1 MIFNNFSIR
10 LIKKA
15 YLCAVYGIVDKKRK
29 LMHYAII
36 AAGEGSRLAKEGISV
51 PKPRLPVEGVPVV
64 ERLIRIVARNKAES
78 ISVIVNTE
86 MESVRL
92 FLEQW
97 LTDAV
102 LQSLGIG
109 KFRLIVEST
118 PSSMHSFYC
127 LSQVIDADMVCLT
140 TVDTIFRE
148 HQFADFIRH
157 AESLSDKDGC
167 FAVTPFVEDEKPL
180 YVETHGSRIVGFHDQ
195 GIFPYV
201 SGGIYCLRTDVAFPI
216 LRQCIEEGMSRM
228 RNFQRALISAR
239 LDIEAWVF
247 PKIMDVDHASD
258 LAKAAC
264 FLKPK
269 VLFVTRAEEYSPGK
283 IAHDRRIIELAYS
296 RFSEQAPEVECK
308 LVDEDQL
315 PDTDIDS
322 YQLVVGME
330 RRQQSLQQIAKAKA
344 RAINSL
350 QGIGTVSTSRSL
362 TLSLLAKAGI
372 SVPDFATS
380 PSPELLPCWVKAM
393 RTNGHT
399 ADDVRYAATLAEAE
413 SAYSDFARQWVH
425 EIVVMRHQRGT
436 LLKAYAVADSRS
448 QLLSLHWSCPQGEP
462 CAQVDEPSLRAS
474 LVRISQVL
482 DLQIF
487 GVDYIVSESGEMK
500 VIDVNDWPSYSVY
513 QNEASEAIAR
523 AILIDLEA

>member
-1 MIFNNFSIR
+1 M
-10 LIKKA
+10 
-15 YLCAVYGIVDKKRK
+15 DKKRK
-29 LMHYAII
+29 VMHYAII
-36 AAGEGSRLAKEGISV
+36 AAGEGSRLAKEGVAV
-51 PKPRLPVEGVPVV
+51 PKPLLPINGVPMI
-64 ERLIRIVARNKAES
+64 ERLIRIFAKNRAES
-78 ISVIVNTE
+78 ISVIVNSE

-148 HQFADFIRH
+148 HQFAEFIRY
-157 AESLSDKDGC
+157 AESQRDKDGC

-180 YVETHGSRIVGFHDQ
+180 YVETHGSRIIGFHDQ

-201 SGGIYCLRTDVAFPI
+201 SGGIYCLRTAVTFPI
-216 LRQCIEEGMSRM
+216 LRQCIEDGISRM
-228 RNFQRALISAR
+228 RNFQRALISAG
-239 LDIEAWVF
+239 LDIEPWVF
-247 PKIMDVDHASD
+247 PKIMDVDHATD
-258 LAKAAC
+258 IARAAD

-283 IAHDRRIIELAYS
+283 IAHDRRIIELAYD
-296 RFSEQAPEVECK
+296 RFREQAHEVECAM
-308 LVDEDQL
+308 VQEDQL
-315 PDTDIDS
+315 PDTDIEGFS
-322 YQLVVGME
+322 LVVGMQ
-330 RRQQSLQQIAKAKA
+330 RRKQSLQLITEAKV

-350 QGIGTVSTSRSL
+350 QGIGIVSSSRSR
-362 TLSLLAKAGI
+362 TLSMLIDAGI
-372 SVPDFATS
+372 RVPEFATN

-393 RTNGHT
+393 RTDGHT
-399 ADDVRYAATLAEAE
+399 TDDVRYAATLSEAE
-413 SAYSDFARQWVH
+413 SAYSDLVH
-425 EIVVMRHQRGT
+425 QQVQDIVVMRHQQGT

-448 QLLSLHWSCPQGEP
+448 QLQALHWSRTQGQP
-462 CAQVDEPSLRAS
+462 CAQVDETSLRAS
-474 LVRISQVL
+474 LVKISQTL
-482 DLQIF
+482 GLQMF
-487 GVDYIVSESGEMK
+487 GVDYIVSESGEMF
-500 VIDVNDWPSYSVY
+500 VIDVNDWPSYSTC

-523 AILIDLEA
+523 AILIDIEA